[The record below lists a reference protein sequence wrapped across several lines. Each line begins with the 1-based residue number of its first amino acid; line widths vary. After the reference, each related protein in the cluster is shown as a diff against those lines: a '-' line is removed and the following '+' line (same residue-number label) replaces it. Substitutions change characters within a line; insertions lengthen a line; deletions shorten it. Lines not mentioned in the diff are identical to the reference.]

1 MSFVKRKGVLYQR
14 GLKFTLT
21 LFKDAV
27 WFSSLGS
34 QGHYFGFC
42 CFWLE
47 KVLQPVEV
55 LT

>member
-1 MSFVKRKGVLYQR
+1 MSFVKRKGVLHQR

-34 QGHYFGFC
+34 QGYYLF
-42 CFWLE
+42 
-47 KVLQPVEV
+47 
-55 LT
+55 